1 MYTKLALLIDGEW
14 IEETKAGGETVL
26 NPASEQSLGNLPHA
40 GKPELDRALAAASR
54 AFDSWKRTSPF
65 ERAQILRRAADLMRE
80 RLDHIA
86 TVLTLEEGKTL
97 AEAKGEITAA
107 AEFFDWFAEEG
118 RRSYGRVIPARLAD
132 MRQTVTQEPVGP
144 VACFTPWN
152 FPAVTPARK
161 IAPALAAGCTCI
173 IKPAEETPGTT
184 LEIARALIDAGLP
197 KGVLNVVFGVPSEVS
212 EYLIR
217 SPIIRKISFT
227 GSTPVGRHLARLAGE
242 TLTLATMELG
252 GHAPVIVAKDA
263 DVQRAAELSM
273 AIKLRN
279 AGQVCTSPTRF
290 FVERPIYEE
299 YLEHARAFVKKQV
312 VGDGL
317 QSGTTVG
324 PVANTRRIAAMD
336 DLIADAL
343 SHQARLITGGERINA
358 SGLMYMPTI
367 LADIPDQAR
376 AMTEEPFGPLAL
388 VQSVDDIEQGLAR
401 ANALPYGLAGY
412 AFTRSAATANRI
424 SEAMEVGVI
433 GINQMVVTIP
443 ETPFG
448 GIGDSGWG
456 REGGIEGLES
466 YTVRKYVGHL
476 HVL

>member
-14 IEETKAGGETVL
+14 IEETNAGSETVL
-26 NPASEQSLGNLPHA
+26 NPATEQPLGKLPHA
-40 GKPELDRALAAASR
+40 GTEELDRALTAANR
-54 AFDSWKRTSPF
+54 AFEGWRRTSPY
-65 ERAQILRRAADLMRE
+65 ERGQILRRAAGLMRE

-118 RRSYGRVIPARLAD
+118 RRSYGRVIPARLPD

-184 LEIARALIDAGLP
+184 LEMAKALTDAGLP
-197 KGVLNVVFGVPSEVS
+197 KGVLNVVFGIPAEVS
-212 EYLIR
+212 EYLLR

-227 GSTPVGRHLARLAGE
+227 GSTPVGRQLARLAGE

-273 AIKLRN
+273 TIKLRN
-279 AGQVCTSPTRF
+279 TGQVCTSPTRF
-290 FVERPIYEE
+290 FVEQPVYEE
-299 YLEHARAFVKKQV
+299 YLEHARAFVDKQV

-317 QSGTTVG
+317 QAATTVG

-336 DLIADAL
+336 DLISDAL
-343 SHQARLITGGERINA
+343 SHSARLVVGGERLKGA
-358 SGLMYMPTI
+358 GLMYRPTI
-367 LADIPDQAR
+367 LADMPEQAR
-376 AMTEEPFGPLAL
+376 AMREEPFGPLAL
-388 VQSVDDIEQGLAR
+388 VQPVDDLEQAIAR

-424 SEAMEVGVI
+424 AEQMEVGVI

-476 HVL
+476 HV

>member
-1 MYTKLALLIDGEW
+1 MYTKLALLIDGKW
-14 IEETKAGGETVL
+14 IEETDAGSEPVL
-26 NPASEQSLGNLPHA
+26 NPATEQAIGTLPHA
-40 GKPELDRALAAASR
+40 GTEELDRALAAASR
-54 AFDSWKRTSPF
+54 AFEGWKRTSPY
-65 ERAQILRRAADLMRE
+65 ERGQILRRAADLMRA

-97 AEAKGEITAA
+97 AEAKGEIAAA

-118 RRSYGRVIPARLAD
+118 RRSYGRVIPARLPD

-184 LEIARALIDAGLP
+184 LEIARALTDAGLP
-197 KGVLNVVFGVPSEVS
+197 NGVLNVVFGIPVKIS
-212 EYLIR
+212 EYLLR
-217 SPIIRKISFT
+217 SPVIRKISFT

-279 AGQVCTSPTRF
+279 TGQVCTSPTRF
-290 FVERPIYEE
+290 FIEQSVYEE
-299 YLEHARAFVKKQV
+299 YLEHSRAFVEKQV

-317 QSGTTVG
+317 QASTTVG
-324 PVANTRRIAAMD
+324 PVANTRRVAAMD
-336 DLIADAL
+336 DLISDAL
-343 SHQARLITGGERINA
+343 SHSARLVVGGERLKET
-358 SGLMYMPTI
+358 GLMYRPTI
-367 LADIPDQAR
+367 LADMPDQAR
-376 AMTEEPFGPLAL
+376 AMREEPFGPLAL
-388 VQSVDDIEQGLAR
+388 VQPVDDLEQAIAQ

-424 SEAMEVGVI
+424 AEKLEVGVI

-476 HVL
+476 HV

>member
-14 IEETKAGGETVL
+14 IEETNSGSETVL
-26 NPASEQSLGNLPHA
+26 NPATEQPLGTLPHA
-40 GKPELDRALAAASR
+40 GTAELDRALAAASR
-54 AFDSWKRTSPF
+54 AFESWKRTSPY
-65 ERAQILRRAADLMRE
+65 ERGQILRRAADLMRQ

-86 TVLTLEEGKTL
+86 TVLTLEEGKTF
-97 AEAKGEITAA
+97 AEAKGEISAA

-118 RRSYGRVIPARLAD
+118 RRSYGRVIPARLPD

-184 LEIARALIDAGLP
+184 LEMARALIDAGLP
-197 KGVLNVVFGVPSEVS
+197 KGVLNVVFGVPADVS

-217 SPIIRKISFT
+217 SPVIRKISFT

-263 DVQRAAELSM
+263 DIQRAAELSM

-290 FVERPIYEE
+290 FVERPVYEQ
-299 YLEHARAFVKKQV
+299 YLDHARAFVEKQV

-317 QSGTTVG
+317 QAGTTVG
-324 PVANTRRIAAMD
+324 PVANTRRVAAMD
-336 DLIADAL
+336 DLIGDAL
-343 SHQARLITGGERINA
+343 AHQARLIAGGERLKA
-358 SGLMYMPTI
+358 PGLMYKPTI

-388 VQSVDDIEQGLAR
+388 VQPVDDIEQALAR

-412 AFTRSAATANRI
+412 AFTHCAATASRI
-424 SEAMEVGVI
+424 AEELQVGVI

-476 HVL
+476 QV

>member
-1 MYTKLALLIDGEW
+1 MYPKLAMLIDGEW
-14 IEETKAGGETVL
+14 IEETNAGSEVVL
-26 NPASEQSLGNLPHA
+26 NPATEQPLGRLPHA
-40 GKPELDRALAAASR
+40 GTAELDRALAAANR
-54 AFDSWKRTSPF
+54 AFEGWKRTSPY
-65 ERAQILRRAADLMRE
+65 ERGQILRRAADLMRE
-80 RLDHIA
+80 RLEHIA

-118 RRSYGRVIPARLAD
+118 RRSYGRVIPARLPD
-132 MRQTVTQEPVGP
+132 MRQTVTHEPVGP

-197 KGVLNVVFGVPSEVS
+197 KGVLNVVFGVPADISA
-212 EYLIR
+212 YLIR
-217 SPIIRKISFT
+217 SPVIRKISFT
-227 GSTPVGRHLARLAGE
+227 GSTQVGRHLARLAGE
-242 TLTLATMELG
+242 TLTVATMELG

-263 DVQRAAELSM
+263 DIQRAAELSM

-279 AGQVCTSPTRF
+279 TGQVCTSPTRF

-299 YLEHARAFVKKQV
+299 YLEHARAFVEKQV

-317 QSGTTVG
+317 RAGTTVG
-324 PVANTRRIAAMD
+324 PLANTRRIAAMD
-336 DLIADAL
+336 DLIANAL
-343 SHQARLITGGERINA
+343 SHSARLIAGGERLKGT
-358 SGLMYMPTI
+358 GLMYRPTI

-388 VQSVDDIEQGLAR
+388 VQPVDDIEQALAR

-424 SEAMEVGVI
+424 AEKLEVGVI

-456 REGGIEGLES
+456 REGGIEGLDS

-476 HVL
+476 HV

>member
-1 MYTKLALLIDGEW
+1 MYMKLALLIDGEW
-14 IEETKAGGETVL
+14 IEETSAGSEVVL
-26 NPASEQSLGNLPHA
+26 NPATEQPLGTLPHA
-40 GKPELDRALAAASR
+40 GKAELDRALAAASR
-54 AFDSWKRTSPF
+54 VFESWKRTSPF
-65 ERAQILRRAADLMRE
+65 ERGQILRRAANLMRE
-80 RLDHIA
+80 RLDRIA

-97 AEAKGEITAA
+97 AEAKGEITAT

-118 RRSYGRVIPARLAD
+118 RRSYGRVIPARISD

-197 KGVLNVVFGVPSEVS
+197 KGALNVVFGVPADVS

-279 AGQVCTSPTRF
+279 TGQVCTSPTRF

-299 YLEHARAFVKKQV
+299 YLEHARAFVEKQV

-317 QSGTTVG
+317 QPATTVG
-324 PVANTRRIAAMD
+324 PVANTRRVAAMD

-343 SHQARLITGGERINA
+343 SYQARLIAGGERLKA
-358 SGLMYMPTI
+358 PGLMYMPTI
-367 LADIPDQAR
+367 LADIPEHAR
-376 AMTEEPFGPLAL
+376 AMTDEPFGPLAL
-388 VQSVDDIEQGLAR
+388 VQPVDDIEQALVR

-412 AFTRSAATANRI
+412 AFTRSAATAN
-424 SEAMEVGVI
+424 
-433 GINQMVVTIP
+433 
-443 ETPFG
+443 
-448 GIGDSGWG
+448 
-456 REGGIEGLES
+456 
-466 YTVRKYVGHL
+466 
-476 HVL
+476 

>member
-14 IEETKAGGETVL
+14 IEETNAGSETVL
-26 NPASEQSLGNLPHA
+26 NPATEQPLGTLPHA
-40 GKPELDRALAAASR
+40 GKLELDRALAAASR
-54 AFDSWKRTSPF
+54 AFESWKRTSPF

-184 LEIARALIDAGLP
+184 LEIARALTDAGLP
-197 KGVLNVVFGVPSEVS
+197 KGVINVVFGVPAEVS

-263 DVQRAAELSM
+263 DVQHAAELSM

-299 YLEHARAFVKKQV
+299 YLEHARAFVQKQV

-336 DLIADAL
+336 DLIGDAL
-343 SHQARLITGGERINA
+343 SHQARLIAGGERINA

-367 LADIPDQAR
+367 LADIPDHAR

-466 YTVRKYVGHL
+466 YTVKKYVGHL
-476 HVL
+476 HVS

>member
-14 IEETKAGGETVL
+14 IEEASGGSETVL
-26 NPASEQSLGNLPHA
+26 NPATEQALGTLPHA
-40 GKPELDRALAAASR
+40 GKAELDRALKAAAR
-54 AFDSWKRTSPF
+54 AFEGWKRTSPF
-65 ERAQILRRAADLMRE
+65 ERGNILRRAADLMRE
-80 RLDHIA
+80 RADHIA

-97 AEAKGEITAA
+97 PEARGEIIAA

-118 RRSYGRVIPARLAD
+118 RRSYGRIIPARIAD

-173 IKPAEETPGTT
+173 IKPSEETPWTT
-184 LEIARALIDAGLP
+184 LEIARALTDAGLP
-197 KGVLNVVFGVPSEVS
+197 NGVLNVVFGVPAEVS

-217 SPIIRKISFT
+217 SPIIKKISFT

-252 GHAPVIVAKDA
+252 GHAPVIVARDA

-273 AIKLRN
+273 AIKMRN
-279 AGQVCTSPTRF
+279 TGQVCTSPTRF

-299 YLEHARAFVKKQV
+299 YLEHAKAFIGKQV
-312 VGDGL
+312 VGDGM
-317 QSGTTVG
+317 QASTTVG
-324 PVANTRRIAAMD
+324 PVANNRRIMAMD
-336 DLIADAL
+336 DLIGDAL
-343 SHQARLITGGERINA
+343 SHQARLVAGGERIKA
-358 SGLMYMPTI
+358 PGLMYMPTI
-367 LADIPDQAR
+367 LADVPEHAK
-376 AMTEEPFGPLAL
+376 AMTDEPFGPLAL
-388 VQSVDDIEQGLAR
+388 VQPVDDIEQGLAR

-424 SEAMEVGVI
+424 SEQMQVGVI

-456 REGGIEGLES
+456 REGGVEGLES

-476 HVL
+476 HV

>member
-14 IEETKAGGETVL
+14 IEETISGSETVL
-26 NPASEQSLGNLPHA
+26 NPATEEPLGTLPHA
-40 GKPELDRALAAASR
+40 GRAELDRALAAASR
-54 AFDSWKRTSPF
+54 AFESWKRTSPY
-65 ERAQILRRAADLMRE
+65 ERGQILRRAADLMRQ

-86 TVLTLEEGKTL
+86 TVLTLEEGKTF
-97 AEAKGEITAA
+97 AEAKGEITVA

-118 RRSYGRVIPARLAD
+118 RRSYGRVIPARLPG

-184 LEIARALIDAGLP
+184 LELARALTDAGLP
-197 KGVLNVVFGVPSEVS
+197 KGVLNVVFGVPADVS

-217 SPIIRKISFT
+217 SPVIRKISFT
-227 GSTPVGRHLARLAGE
+227 GSTPVGRHLAQLAGE

-263 DVQRAAELSM
+263 DIQRAAELSM

-279 AGQVCTSPTRF
+279 TGQVCTSPTRF
-290 FVERPIYEE
+290 FVERPVYEE
-299 YLEHARAFVKKQV
+299 YLSHARLFVEKQV

-317 QSGTTVG
+317 RAGTTVG
-324 PVANTRRIAAMD
+324 PLANTRRVAAMD
-336 DLIADAL
+336 DLIGDAL
-343 SHQARLITGGERINA
+343 AHQARLIAGGERLEA
-358 SGLMYMPTI
+358 PGLMYKPTI

-388 VQSVDDIEQGLAR
+388 IQSVDDIEQALAR

-412 AFTRSAATANRI
+412 AFTRSSATANRI
-424 SEAMEVGVI
+424 AEELEVGVI
-433 GINQMVVTIP
+433 GVNQMVVTIP

-456 REGGIEGLES
+456 REGGVEGLES

-476 HVL
+476 HV

>member
-14 IEETKAGGETVL
+14 IEETNAGRQSVL
-26 NPASEQSLGNLPHA
+26 NPATEQPLGRLPHA

-54 AFDSWKRTSPF
+54 AFETWKRTSPY
-65 ERAQILRRAADLMRE
+65 ERGQIMRRAADLMRE
-80 RLDHIA
+80 RVDHIA
-86 TVLTLEEGKTL
+86 TVLTLEEGKTF

-118 RRSYGRVIPARLAD
+118 RRSYGRIIPARVSN

-173 IKPAEETPGTT
+173 IKPSEETPGAT
-184 LEIARALIDAGLP
+184 LEIARALTDAGLP
-197 KGVLNVVFGVPSEVS
+197 KGVLNVVFGVPAEVS

-263 DVQRAAELSM
+263 DIQRAAELSM
-273 AIKLRN
+273 SIKMRN
-279 AGQVCTSPTRF
+279 TGQVCTSPTRF
-290 FVERPIYEE
+290 FVERPAYEE
-299 YLEHARAFVKKQV
+299 YLEYARAFVEKQV

-317 QSGTTVG
+317 NPRTTVG
-324 PVANTRRIAAMD
+324 PVANERRIEAMD
-336 DLIADAL
+336 DLISDAL
-343 SHQARLITGGERINA
+343 SHSARLIAGGERLKGP
-358 SGLMYMPTI
+358 GLMYSPTI
-367 LADIPDQAR
+367 LADMPGQAK
-376 AMTEEPFGPLAL
+376 AMTHEPFGPLAL
-388 VQSVDDIEQGLAR
+388 VQPVDDLDQALAR

-412 AFTRSAATANRI
+412 AFTSSAAVANRI
-424 SEAMEVGVI
+424 AEELAVGVI

-456 REGGIEGLES
+456 REGGVEGLKA
-466 YTVRKYVGHL
+466 YTVEKYVGHL
-476 HVL
+476 HL

>member
-14 IEETKAGGETVL
+14 IEETNAGGEIVL
-26 NPASEQSLGNLPHA
+26 NPATEQPLGTLPHA
-40 GKPELDRALAAASR
+40 GKAELDRALAAASR
-54 AFDSWKRTSPF
+54 AFEGWKRTSPY
-65 ERAQILRRAADLMRE
+65 ERGQILRRAADLMRE

-118 RRSYGRVIPARLAD
+118 RRSYGRVIPARMSN

-184 LEIARALIDAGLP
+184 LEMARALTDAGLP
-197 KGVLNVVFGVPSEVS
+197 KGVLNVVFGEPAEVS

-290 FVERPIYEE
+290 LVERPIYDE
-299 YLEHARAFVKKQV
+299 YLEHARTFVERQV

-317 QSGTTVG
+317 QAGTTVG
-324 PVANTRRIAAMD
+324 PVANTRRVAVMD
-336 DLIADAL
+336 DLINDAL
-343 SHQARLITGGERINA
+343 AHQARLIAGGERLKA
-358 SGLMYMPTI
+358 PGLMYKPTI
-367 LADIPDQAR
+367 LADIPDHAR

-388 VQSVDDIEQGLAR
+388 VQPVDDIEQALAR
-401 ANALPYGLAGY
+401 ANALPYSLAGY
-412 AFTRSAATANRI
+412 AFTRSAATAHRI
-424 SEAMEVGVI
+424 AEEMEVGVI
-433 GINQMVVTIP
+433 GINQMVVSIP

-448 GIGDSGWG
+448 GINDSGWG

-476 HVL
+476 HV

>member
-1 MYTKLALLIDGEW
+1 MYTKLALLINGEW
-14 IEETKAGGETVL
+14 IEETDAGSETVL
-26 NPASEQSLGNLPHA
+26 NPATEQPLGTLPHA
-40 GKPELDRALAAASR
+40 GRAELDHALAAASR
-54 AFDSWKRTSPF
+54 AFDGWKRTSPF
-65 ERAQILRRAADLMRE
+65 ERGQILRRAANLMRE

-107 AEFFDWFAEEG
+107 TEFFDWFAEEG
-118 RRSYGRVIPARLAD
+118 RRSYGRIIPARLSN

-184 LEIARALIDAGLP
+184 LEMARALTDAGLP
-197 KGVLNVVFGVPSEVS
+197 KGVLNVVFGVPAEVS
-212 EYLIR
+212 ERLIR
-217 SPIIRKISFT
+217 SPIVRKISFT
-227 GSTPVGRHLARLAGE
+227 GSTQVGRHLARLAGE

-279 AGQVCTSPTRF
+279 TGQVCTSPTRF

-299 YLEHARAFVKKQV
+299 YLEYARAFVEKQV

-317 QSGTTVG
+317 EAKTTVG
-324 PVANTRRIAAMD
+324 PVANARRVAAMD
-336 DLIADAL
+336 DLIHDAL
-343 SHQARLITGGERINA
+343 AHQARLITGGERLGA
-358 SGLMYMPTI
+358 SGLMYKPTI
-367 LADIPDQAR
+367 LADMPDQAR
-376 AMTEEPFGPLAL
+376 AMIEEPFGPLAL
-388 VQSVDDIEQGLAR
+388 IQPVDDIERALAR

-412 AFTRSAATANRI
+412 AFTRSAAVANRI
-424 SEAMEVGVI
+424 SEELEVGVI

-456 REGGIEGLES
+456 REGGVEGLDS
-466 YTVRKYVGHL
+466 YVAKKYVGHL
-476 HVL
+476 HA

>member
-14 IEETKAGGETVL
+14 IDEASGGSEIVL
-26 NPASEQSLGNLPHA
+26 NPATEQPLGALPHA
-40 GKPELDRALAAASR
+40 GKAELDRALAAARR
-54 AFDSWKRTSPF
+54 AFESWKRTSPF
-65 ERAQILRRAADLMRE
+65 ERGNILRRAADLMRE
-80 RLDHIA
+80 RLEHIA

-97 AEAKGEITAA
+97 AEAKGEIAAA

-118 RRSYGRVIPARLAD
+118 RRSYGRIIPARLAD

-173 IKPAEETPGTT
+173 IKPAEQTPGTA
-184 LEIARALIDAGLP
+184 LEIARALTDAGLP
-197 KGVLNVVFGVPSEVS
+197 NGVLNVVFGVPAEVS

-227 GSTPVGRHLARLAGE
+227 GSTPVGRHLARSAGE

-252 GHAPVIVAKDA
+252 GHAPVIVARDA

-273 AIKLRN
+273 AIKMRN

-290 FVERPIYEE
+290 FVERPIYDE
-299 YLEHARAFVKKQV
+299 YLEHARAFVDKQV

-317 QSGTTVG
+317 QVGTTVG
-324 PVANTRRIAAMD
+324 PVANTRRVAAMD
-336 DLIADAL
+336 DLISDAL
-343 SHQARLITGGERINA
+343 AHQARLITGGERIKA
-358 SGLMYMPTI
+358 PGLMYMPTI
-367 LADIPDQAR
+367 LADVPDQAR

-388 VQSVDDIEQGLAR
+388 IQPVDDIEQALAR

-424 SEAMEVGVI
+424 AEEMAVGVI

-456 REGGIEGLES
+456 REGGLEGLES

-476 HVL
+476 HL

>member
-14 IEETKAGGETVL
+14 IEEASGGSEVVL
-26 NPASEQSLGNLPHA
+26 NPATEKPLGNLPHA
-40 GKPELDRALAAASR
+40 GKAELDRALAAADK
-54 AFDSWKRTSPF
+54 AFESWKRTSPY
-65 ERAQILRRAADLMRE
+65 ERGQILRRAADLMRE
-80 RLDHIA
+80 RLVHIA

-97 AEAKGEITAA
+97 GEAKGEIAAA

-184 LEIARALIDAGLP
+184 LEIARALMDAGLP
-197 KGVLNVVFGVPSEVS
+197 KGVLNVVFGVPAEVS
-212 EYLIR
+212 EYLLR

-263 DVQRAAELSM
+263 DIRRAAELSM

-279 AGQVCTSPTRF
+279 TGQVCTSPTRF
-290 FVERPIYEE
+290 FVERPAYEE
-299 YLEHARAFVKKQV
+299 YLDHARSFVEKQI

-317 QSGTTVG
+317 KAETTVG
-324 PVANTRRIAAMD
+324 PVANARRIAAMD
-336 DLIADAL
+336 DLISDAL
-343 SHQARLITGGERINA
+343 SHQARLIVGGERIKGP
-358 SGLMYMPTI
+358 GLMYMPTI
-367 LADIPDQAR
+367 LADIPDHAK
-376 AMTEEPFGPLAL
+376 AMSHEPFGPLAL
-388 VQSVDDIEQGLAR
+388 VQPVDDIDQALSR

-412 AFTRSAATANRI
+412 AFTSSSATANLI
-424 SEAMEVGVI
+424 SEELAVGVI

-456 REGGIEGLES
+456 REGGIEGLEA
-466 YTVRKYVGHL
+466 YTTKKYVGHL
-476 HVL
+476 HI

>member
-14 IEETKAGGETVL
+14 IEETKAGSETVI
-26 NPASEQSLGNLPHA
+26 NPATEQPLGTLPHA
-40 GKPELDRALAAASR
+40 AKPELDRALAAASR
-54 AFDSWKRTSPF
+54 AFESWKRTSPF
-65 ERAQILRRAADLMRE
+65 ERAQILRHAADLMRQ
-80 RLDHIA
+80 RVDHIA

-107 AEFFDWFAEEG
+107 AEFFDWFAEEA

-184 LEIARALIDAGLP
+184 LEIARALTDAGLP
-197 KGVLNVVFGVPSEVS
+197 KGVLNVVFGVPAEVS

-279 AGQVCTSPTRF
+279 TGQVCTSPTRF

-299 YLEHARAFVKKQV
+299 YLEHARAFVQKQV

-336 DLIADAL
+336 DLIGDAL

-358 SGLMYMPTI
+358 SGLMYAPTI
-367 LADIPDQAR
+367 LADIPGHAR
-376 AMTEEPFGPLAL
+376 AMIEEPFGPLAL

-448 GIGDSGWG
+448 GIGHSGWG

-466 YTVRKYVGHL
+466 YTVKKYVGHL
-476 HVL
+476 HVS

>member
-14 IEETKAGGETVL
+14 IEETNAGSEVVL
-26 NPASEQSLGNLPHA
+26 NPATEQPLGTLPHA
-40 GKPELDRALAAASR
+40 GKAELDRALAAASR
-54 AFDSWKRTSPF
+54 AFEGWKRTSPY
-65 ERAQILRRAADLMRE
+65 ERGQILRRAADLMRE
-80 RLDHIA
+80 RMEHIA

-118 RRSYGRVIPARLAD
+118 RRTYGRIIPARLPD

-184 LEIARALIDAGLP
+184 LEIARALTDAGLP
-197 KGVLNVVFGVPSEVS
+197 KGVLNVVFGVPADVS

-217 SPIIRKISFT
+217 SPVIRKISFT

-279 AGQVCTSPTRF
+279 TGQVCTSPTRF
-290 FVERPIYEE
+290 FVEHSVYEE
-299 YLEHARAFVKKQV
+299 YLEHARLFVEKQV

-317 QSGTTVG
+317 QEVTTVG
-324 PVANTRRIAAMD
+324 PVANARRVAAMD
-336 DLIADAL
+336 DLISDAL
-343 SHQARLITGGERINA
+343 SHSARLVVGGERLKGT
-358 SGLMYMPTI
+358 GLMYRPTI
-367 LADIPDQAR
+367 LADMPDQAR
-376 AMTEEPFGPLAL
+376 AMREEPFGPLAL
-388 VQSVDDIEQGLAR
+388 IQPVEDVEQAIAR

-412 AFTRSAATANRI
+412 AFTRSAAVANRI
-424 SEAMEVGVI
+424 AGELEVGVI

-476 HVL
+476 HV

>member
-1 MYTKLALLIDGEW
+1 MYPKLAMLIDGEW
-14 IEETKAGGETVL
+14 IEETNAGSEVVL
-26 NPASEQSLGNLPHA
+26 NPATEQPLGRLPHA
-40 GKPELDRALAAASR
+40 GTAELDRALAAANR
-54 AFDSWKRTSPF
+54 AFDGWKRTSPY
-65 ERAQILRRAADLMRE
+65 ERGQIMRQAADLMRE

-86 TVLTLEEGKTL
+86 RVLTLEEGKTL

-118 RRSYGRVIPARLAD
+118 RRSYGRVIPARVPDL
-132 MRQTVTQEPVGP
+132 RQTVTQEPVGP

-184 LEIARALIDAGLP
+184 LEIARALTDAGLP
-197 KGVLNVVFGVPSEVS
+197 KGVLNVVFGVPADVS
-212 EYLIR
+212 AYLIR
-217 SPIIRKISFT
+217 SPVIRKISFT

-242 TLTLATMELG
+242 TLTVATMELG

-263 DVQRAAELSM
+263 DIQRAAELSM

-279 AGQVCTSPTRF
+279 TGQVCTSPTRF

-299 YLEHARAFVKKQV
+299 YLEHARAFVEKQV

-317 QSGTTVG
+317 QAGTTVG
-324 PVANTRRIAAMD
+324 PLANTRRVAAMD
-336 DLIADAL
+336 DLISDAL
-343 SHQARLITGGERINA
+343 SHSARLVTGGERLKGT
-358 SGLMYMPTI
+358 GLMYRPTI
-367 LADIPDQAR
+367 LADIPNQAR

-388 VQSVDDIEQGLAR
+388 VQPVDDMEQALAR

-424 SEAMEVGVI
+424 AEKLEVGVI

-476 HVL
+476 HV

>member
-14 IEETKAGGETVL
+14 IEETKAGSETVL
-26 NPASEQSLGNLPHA
+26 NPATEQSLGTLPHA

-54 AFDSWKRTSPF
+54 AFEGWKRTSPY
-65 ERAQILRRAADLMRE
+65 ERGQVLRRAAGLMRE

-118 RRSYGRVIPARLAD
+118 RRSYGRIIPARVAD

-184 LEIARALIDAGLP
+184 LEIARALTDAGLP
-197 KGVLNVVFGVPSEVS
+197 KGVLNVVFGVPAEVS

-242 TLTLATMELG
+242 SLTLATMELG

-273 AIKLRN
+273 AIKFRN
-279 AGQVCTSPTRF
+279 TGQVCTSPTRF
-290 FVERPIYEE
+290 FVERPVYEE
-299 YLEHARAFVKKQV
+299 YLEHARAFVQKQV

-324 PVANTRRIAAMD
+324 PVANPRRIAAMD

-343 SHQARLITGGERINA
+343 SHQARLITGGQRINA

-367 LADIPDQAR
+367 LADIPEQAR

-466 YTVRKYVGHL
+466 YTVKKYVGHL
-476 HVL
+476 HV

>member
-14 IEETKAGGETVL
+14 IEETKAGSETVL
-26 NPASEQSLGNLPHA
+26 NPATEQPLGTLPHA

-54 AFDSWKRTSPF
+54 AFESWKRTSPF

-97 AEAKGEITAA
+97 AEANGEITAA
-107 AEFFDWFAEEG
+107 AEYFDWFAEEG

-184 LEIARALIDAGLP
+184 LEIARALTDAGLP
-197 KGVLNVVFGVPSEVS
+197 KGVLNVVFGVPAEVS

-279 AGQVCTSPTRF
+279 TGQVCTSPTRF

-299 YLEHARAFVKKQV
+299 YLEHARAFVQKQV

-324 PVANTRRIAAMD
+324 PVANTRRVAAMD
-336 DLIADAL
+336 DLIGDAL

-367 LADIPDQAR
+367 LADIPDHAR

-456 REGGIEGLES
+456 REGGVEGLES
-466 YTVRKYVGHL
+466 YTVKKYVGHL
-476 HVL
+476 HVS

>member
-14 IEETKAGGETVL
+14 IEETSAGNEIVL
-26 NPASEQSLGNLPHA
+26 NPATEQPLGTLPHA

-54 AFDSWKRTSPF
+54 AFEGWKRTSPY
-65 ERAQILRRAADLMRE
+65 ERGQILRRAADLMRE

-118 RRSYGRVIPARLAD
+118 RRTYGRVIPARLPD

-173 IKPAEETPGTT
+173 IKPAEEAPGTT
-184 LEIARALIDAGLP
+184 LEIARALTDAGLP
-197 KGVLNVVFGVPSEVS
+197 KGVLNVVFGIPADVS

-217 SPIIRKISFT
+217 SPVIRKISFT

-290 FVERPIYEE
+290 FVEHSVYEE
-299 YLEHARAFVKKQV
+299 YLEHARVFVEKQV

-317 QSGTTVG
+317 QKGTTVG
-324 PVANTRRIAAMD
+324 PVANTRRVAAMD
-336 DLIADAL
+336 DLISDAL
-343 SHQARLITGGERINA
+343 SHSARLVVGGERLKGT
-358 SGLMYMPTI
+358 GLMYRPTI
-367 LADIPDQAR
+367 LADMPDQAR
-376 AMTEEPFGPLAL
+376 AMREEPFGPLAL
-388 VQSVDDIEQGLAR
+388 VQPVDDVEQAIAR

-412 AFTRSAATANRI
+412 AFTRSAAIANRI
-424 SEAMEVGVI
+424 AGELEVGVI

-476 HVL
+476 HV

>member
-14 IEETKAGGETVL
+14 IEETNAGSEPVL
-26 NPASEQSLGNLPHA
+26 NPATEQSLGTLPHA
-40 GKPELDRALAAASR
+40 GKAELDRALAAASR
-54 AFDSWKRTSPF
+54 AFESWKRTSPY
-65 ERAQILRRAADLMRE
+65 ERGQILRRAANLMRE

-118 RRSYGRVIPARLAD
+118 RRSYGRVIPARLPD

-144 VACFTPWN
+144 IACFTPWN

-184 LEIARALIDAGLP
+184 LEMARALTDAGLP
-197 KGVLNVVFGVPSEVS
+197 KGVLNVVFGVPAEVS

-217 SPIIRKISFT
+217 SPVIRKISFT

-242 TLTLATMELG
+242 TLTVATMELG
-252 GHAPVIVAKDA
+252 GHSPVIVAKDA
-263 DVQRAAELSM
+263 DIQRAAELSM
-273 AIKLRN
+273 SIKLRN
-279 AGQVCTSPTRF
+279 TGQVCTSPTRF
-290 FVERPIYEE
+290 FVERPAYEE
-299 YLEHARAFVKKQV
+299 YLEHARAYVEKQV

-317 QSGTTVG
+317 QAGTTVG
-324 PVANTRRIAAMD
+324 PVANTRRVTAMD
-336 DLIADAL
+336 DLISDAL
-343 SHQARLITGGERINA
+343 SHSARLIAGGERLA
-358 SGLMYMPTI
+358 GPGLMYQPTI
-367 LADIPDQAR
+367 LADMPDHAK
-376 AMTEEPFGPLAL
+376 AMTHEPFGPLAL
-388 VQSVDDIEQGLAR
+388 VQPFDDIDQALTR

-424 SEAMEVGVI
+424 AEELAVGVI

-456 REGGIEGLES
+456 REGGIEGLEA
-466 YTVRKYVGHL
+466 YTVKKYVGHL
-476 HVL
+476 QI

>member
-14 IEETKAGGETVL
+14 IEETNAGSEIVL
-26 NPASEQSLGNLPHA
+26 NPATEQPLGTLPHA
-40 GKPELDRALAAASR
+40 GKAELDRALAVASR
-54 AFDSWKRTSPF
+54 AFEGWKRTSPY
-65 ERAQILRRAADLMRE
+65 ERGQILRRAADLMRE
-80 RLDHIA
+80 RVEHIA

-118 RRSYGRVIPARLAD
+118 RRTYGRVIPARLPD

-184 LEIARALIDAGLP
+184 LEIARALTDAGIP
-197 KGVLNVVFGVPSEVS
+197 KGVLNVVFGVPADVS

-217 SPIIRKISFT
+217 SPVIRKISFT

-279 AGQVCTSPTRF
+279 TGQVCTSPTRF
-290 FVERPIYEE
+290 FVEHSVYEE
-299 YLEHARAFVKKQV
+299 YLEHARLFVEKQV

-317 QSGTTVG
+317 QKGTTVG
-324 PVANTRRIAAMD
+324 PVANARRVAAMD
-336 DLIADAL
+336 DLISDAL
-343 SHQARLITGGERINA
+343 SHSARLVVGGERLKGT
-358 SGLMYMPTI
+358 GLMYRPTI
-367 LADIPDQAR
+367 LADMPDQAR
-376 AMTEEPFGPLAL
+376 AMREEPFGPLAL
-388 VQSVDDIEQGLAR
+388 IQLVDDVEQAIAR

-412 AFTRSAATANRI
+412 AFTRSAAVANRI
-424 SEAMEVGVI
+424 AGELQVGVI

-476 HVL
+476 HV

>member
-14 IEETKAGGETVL
+14 IEETNAGSEIVL
-26 NPASEQSLGNLPHA
+26 NPATEQPLGTLPHA
-40 GKPELDRALAAASR
+40 GTAELDRALAAASR
-54 AFDSWKRTSPF
+54 AFEAWKRTSPYQ
-65 ERAQILRRAADLMRE
+65 RAQILRRAADLMRE

-118 RRSYGRVIPARLAD
+118 RRSYGRVIPARLPD

-184 LEIARALIDAGLP
+184 LEIARALTDAGLP
-197 KGVLNVVFGVPSEVS
+197 NGVLNVVFGVPAELSD
-212 EYLIR
+212 YLIR

-227 GSTPVGRHLARLAGE
+227 GSTSVGRHLARLAGE

-252 GHAPVIVAKDA
+252 GHAPVIVARDA

-273 AIKLRN
+273 AVKLRN

-290 FVERPIYEE
+290 FVECPIYDE
-299 YLEHARAFVKKQV
+299 YLEHARAFVDKQV

-317 QSGTTVG
+317 QAGTTIG
-324 PVANTRRIAAMD
+324 PVANTRRVAAMD
-336 DLIADAL
+336 DLISDAL
-343 SHQARLITGGERINA
+343 AHQARLITGGERIKA
-358 SGLMYMPTI
+358 PGLMYMPTI
-367 LADIPDQAR
+367 LADAPDQVR

-388 VQSVDDIEQGLAR
+388 VQPVDDIEQGLAR

-424 SEAMEVGVI
+424 AEQLAVGVI
-433 GINQMVVTIP
+433 GINQ
-443 ETPFG
+443 
-448 GIGDSGWG
+448 
-456 REGGIEGLES
+456 
-466 YTVRKYVGHL
+466 
-476 HVL
+476 

>member
-14 IEETKAGGETVL
+14 IEETTAGSEVVL
-26 NPASEQSLGNLPHA
+26 NPATEQPLGTLPHA
-40 GKPELDRALAAASR
+40 GRPELDRALEAASR
-54 AFDSWKRTSPF
+54 AFESWKRTSPF
-65 ERAQILRRAADLMRE
+65 ERSQILRRAANLMRE
-80 RLDHIA
+80 RLDRIA

-118 RRSYGRVIPARLAD
+118 RRSYGRVIPARMSE

-184 LEIARALIDAGLP
+184 LEMARALTDAGLP
-197 KGVLNVVFGVPSEVS
+197 EGVLNVVFGIPADVS
-212 EYLIR
+212 EHLIR
-217 SPIIRKISFT
+217 SRVIRKISFT

-263 DVQRAAELSM
+263 DVRRAAELSM

-279 AGQVCTSPTRF
+279 TGQVCTSPTRF
-290 FVERPIYEE
+290 FVERPVYEE
-299 YLEHARAFVKKQV
+299 YLEHARAFVGKQV

-317 QSGTTVG
+317 QPATTVG
-324 PVANTRRIAAMD
+324 PVANNRRVVAMD
-336 DLIADAL
+336 NLIADAL
-343 SHQARLITGGERINA
+343 SLQARLIAGGERLNA
-358 SGLMYMPTI
+358 PGLMYSPTI
-367 LADIPDQAR
+367 LADIPDHAR
-376 AMTEEPFGPLAL
+376 AMTDEPFGPLAL
-388 VQSVDDIEQGLAR
+388 VQPVDDIEQALAR

-412 AFTRSAATANRI
+412 AFTRSATTANRI
-424 SEAMEVGVI
+424 AEQMQVGVI

-476 HVL
+476 HV

>member
-14 IEETKAGGETVL
+14 IEETNAGSETVL
-26 NPASEQSLGNLPHA
+26 NPATEQPLGKLPHA
-40 GKPELDRALAAASR
+40 GTEELDRALTAANR
-54 AFDSWKRTSPF
+54 AFAGWRRTSPY
-65 ERAQILRRAADLMRE
+65 ERGQILRRAAGLMRE

-97 AEAKGEITAA
+97 AEARGEITAA

-118 RRSYGRVIPARLAD
+118 RRSYGRVIPARLPD

-184 LEIARALIDAGLP
+184 LEIARALTDAGLP
-197 KGVLNVVFGVPSEVS
+197 KGVLNVVFGIPAKVS
-212 EYLIR
+212 EYLLR

-273 AIKLRN
+273 TIKLRN
-279 AGQVCTSPTRF
+279 TGQVCTSPTRF
-290 FVERPIYEE
+290 FVEQPVYEE
-299 YLEHARAFVKKQV
+299 YLEHARAFVEKQV

-317 QSGTTVG
+317 QAGTTVG
-324 PVANTRRIAAMD
+324 PVANTRRVAAMD
-336 DLIADAL
+336 DLISDAL
-343 SHQARLITGGERINA
+343 SHSARLVVGGERLKGT
-358 SGLMYMPTI
+358 GLMYRPTI
-367 LADIPDQAR
+367 LADMPDRAR
-376 AMTEEPFGPLAL
+376 AMREEPFGPLAL
-388 VQSVDDIEQGLAR
+388 VQPVDDLEQAIAR

-412 AFTRSAATANRI
+412 AFTRCAATANRI
-424 SEAMEVGVI
+424 AEEMEVGVI

-476 HVL
+476 HV

>member
-14 IEETKAGGETVL
+14 IEETNAGSEIVL
-26 NPASEQSLGNLPHA
+26 NPATEQPLGTLPHA
-40 GKPELDRALAAASR
+40 GTAELDRALAAASR
-54 AFDSWKRTSPF
+54 AFEAWKRTSPY

-118 RRSYGRVIPARLAD
+118 RRSYGRVIPARLPD

-184 LEIARALIDAGLP
+184 LEIARALTDAGLP
-197 KGVLNVVFGVPSEVS
+197 NGVLNVVFGVPAELS

-227 GSTPVGRHLARLAGE
+227 GSTSVGRHLARLAGQ

-252 GHAPVIVAKDA
+252 GHAPVIVARDA

-290 FVERPIYEE
+290 FVEYPIYDE
-299 YLEHARAFVKKQV
+299 YLEHARAFVDKQV

-317 QSGTTVG
+317 QAGTTIG
-324 PVANTRRIAAMD
+324 PVANTRRVAAMD
-336 DLIADAL
+336 DLISDAL
-343 SHQARLITGGERINA
+343 AHQARLITGGERIKA
-358 SGLMYMPTI
+358 PGLMYMPTI
-367 LADIPDQAR
+367 LADAPDQAR

-388 VQSVDDIEQGLAR
+388 VQPVDDIEQGLAR

-412 AFTRSAATANRI
+412 AFTRS
-424 SEAMEVGVI
+424 
-433 GINQMVVTIP
+433 
-443 ETPFG
+443 
-448 GIGDSGWG
+448 
-456 REGGIEGLES
+456 
-466 YTVRKYVGHL
+466 
-476 HVL
+476 

>member
-1 MYTKLALLIDGEW
+1 MYTKLALFIDGEW
-14 IEETKAGGETVL
+14 IEETGAGSEVVL
-26 NPASEQSLGNLPHA
+26 NPATEEALGTLPHA
-40 GKPELDRALAAASR
+40 GKAELDRALAAASR
-54 AFDSWKRTSPF
+54 SFESWKRTSPY
-65 ERAQILRRAADLMRE
+65 ERGQILRRAAGLMRE

-86 TVLTLEEGKTL
+86 TVLTLEEGKTF

-132 MRQTVTQEPVGP
+132 MTQTVTQEPVGP

-184 LEIARALIDAGLP
+184 LEIARALADAGLP
-197 KGVLNVVFGVPSEVS
+197 NGVLNVVFGVPGEVS

-227 GSTPVGRHLARLAGE
+227 GSTAVGRHLARLAGE

-263 DVQRAAELSM
+263 DIRRAAEVSM

-279 AGQVCTSPTRF
+279 TGQVCTSPTRF
-290 FVERPIYEE
+290 FVERPVYEE
-299 YLEHARAFVKKQV
+299 YLEYARQFVEKQV
-312 VGDGL
+312 VGSGL
-317 QSGTTVG
+317 KAETTVG
-324 PVANTRRIAAMD
+324 PVANSRRVDAMD
-336 DLIADAL
+336 DLIADAV
-343 SHQARLITGGERINA
+343 SHSARVITGGGRMKGP
-358 SGLMYMPTI
+358 GLMYRPTV
-367 LADIPDQAR
+367 LADVPDR
-376 AMTEEPFGPLAL
+376 AKAMSHEPFGPLAL
-388 VQSVDDIEQGLAR
+388 VQPVDGIDQALER

-412 AFTRSAATANRI
+412 AFTSSSVTAKRI
-424 SEAMEVGVI
+424 SDEMAVGVI

-456 REGGIEGLES
+456 REGGVEGLEG

-476 HVL
+476 HI